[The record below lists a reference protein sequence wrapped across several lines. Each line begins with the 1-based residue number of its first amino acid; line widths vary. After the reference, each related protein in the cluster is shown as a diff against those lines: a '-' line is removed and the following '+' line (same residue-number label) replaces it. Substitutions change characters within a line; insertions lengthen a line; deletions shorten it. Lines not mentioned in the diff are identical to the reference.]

1 MKKILLLLLFILTS
15 FMSISQVDIKIEDNK
30 VMFENQK
37 EFKKDKLPIF
47 ENRLEK
53 YYNIEIE
60 YDQFENLFLLTF
72 NTEIKEDELGKILS
86 HFNVYEY
93 KITKL

>member
-60 YDQFENLFLLTF
+60 YDQSENLFLLTF
-72 NTEIKEDELGKILS
+72 NTEIKKGELGKILS

-93 KITKL
+93 KIIKL